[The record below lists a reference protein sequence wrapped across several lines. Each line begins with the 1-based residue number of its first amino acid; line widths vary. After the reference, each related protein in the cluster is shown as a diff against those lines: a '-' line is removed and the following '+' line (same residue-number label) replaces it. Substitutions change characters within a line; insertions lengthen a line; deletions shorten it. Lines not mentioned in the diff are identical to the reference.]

1 MPSRPLAPALARAAT
16 LPRRSTRAPDRLD
29 AGCNICSV
37 NPDLETSLVATS
49 VPPIPPRGRALW
61 TWLLAAVLAFAVLV
75 RVREALATRLW
86 FDEIFTLSIARA
98 GFPGLFGLAA
108 ADVHP
113 PLHYLAVWA
122 WRAVGGDGDLW
133 LRTLS
138 ILFGVATIAVLAG
151 LARGMFDRRAALVAA
166 ALLAVH
172 RSHVYFSAESRMYV
186 LLWLCYALLLWFAW
200 RWVERGRRRYAAG
213 FVLAAA
219 GALYTHYQAAMVL
232 ACVGAWGLVALRRDR
247 RRLLQ
252 WIGLAL
258 AVAMLFVP
266 QLPTFFAQLHRVQA
280 ARWAPPDSPGGLHDF
295 LRQMSFGAGYLIL
308 PLILLAALPL
318 FDRQRRRA
326 ASLLWT
332 FGLPPLL
339 YAYLDSLRG
348 GYLFTPRYVFFILPA
363 WCALIAAGV
372 AGLRWSW
379 LRGGLTLALVALG
392 LRSLALHQPH
402 QEIVSLTR
410 AEAYLERHVQ
420 PGDLVFHAET
430 HSMLFFSHYMPRLGR
445 HRLLLADPPLAY
457 YEGALF
463 IPDSIRATP
472 EDLAR
477 AHESGARWW
486 GVHTRHA
493 SRHAPPALELL
504 RAGSRGAPLQFGLTT
519 VLEGMAEDSA
529 AAESLARPAR

>member
-1 MPSRPLAPALARAAT
+1 M
-16 LPRRSTRAPDRLD
+16 
-29 AGCNICSV
+29 
-37 NPDLETSLVATS
+37 
-49 VPPIPPRGRALW
+49 
-61 TWLLAAVLAFAVLV
+61 LAAVLAFAVLV
-75 RVREALATRLW
+75 RVREALATRFW

-122 WRAVGGDGDLW
+122 WRALGGEGDLW

-138 ILFGVATIAVLAG
+138 ILFGVATVAVLAG

-166 ALLAVH
+166 ALLAIH
-172 RSHVYFSAESRMYV
+172 RSHVYFSAESRSYI

-200 RWVERGRRRYAAG
+200 RWVERGRRRDAAG

-219 GALYTHYQAAMVL
+219 GALYTHYQAAIVL

-252 WIGLAL
+252 WIGLSL
-258 AVAMLFVP
+258 AVAVLFVP
-266 QLPTFFAQLHRVQA
+266 QLPTFFAQLQRVQA

-295 LRQMSFGAGYLIL
+295 LRQLSFGAGYLIL
-308 PLILLAALPL
+308 PLILLATLPL

-326 ASLLWT
+326 VSLLWA

-339 YAYLDSLRG
+339 YSYLGSMQG
-348 GYLFTPRYVFFILPA
+348 GYLYTPRYMFFVLPV
-363 WCALIAAGV
+363 WCALLAAGIT
-372 AGLRWSW
+372 GLRWSW
-379 LRGGLTLALVALG
+379 LRGGLTLAVFALG

-402 QEIVSLTR
+402 QESVSL
-410 AEAYLERHVQ
+410 AQAGAYLEKHVR

-430 HSMLFFSHYMPRLGR
+430 HSMLFFTRYMPRLGR
-445 HRLLLADPPLAY
+445 HRLLLANPPLEY

-463 IPDSIRATP
+463 IPDSVRATP
-472 EDLAR
+472 EGFVRAR
-477 AHESGARWW
+477 ESRARWW

-493 SRHAPPALELL
+493 STHAPPALELL
-504 RAGSRGAPLQFGLTT
+504 RAGSHGTPLRFGLTT
-519 VLEGMAEDSA
+519 VMRGMGADSA
-529 AAESLARPAR
+529 GAESPGRVAR